1 MLCKSASGLSLA
13 TPSDGD
19 EPGPLH
25 GGEAGVEAA
34 YEAELNVK
42 DVKQLLCAEAFS
54 ATATAAVVTPGCQT
68 DKERSCPF
76 PANKWVQQLRHD
88 LQQLHLLA
96 AEKGLTP
103 PLLSD
108 PGLSGAA
115 NLILPGIAVSAEV
128 AFKHTLVADRCS
140 C

>member
-1 MLCKSASGLSLA
+1 M
-13 TPSDGD
+13 
-19 EPGPLH
+19 
-25 GGEAGVEAA
+25 
-34 YEAELNVK
+34 
-42 DVKQLLCAEAFS
+42 DVKQFLCAEAFS
-54 ATATAAVVTPGCQT
+54 ATATAAVVTPGWHT
-68 DKERSCPF
+68 EKEKSCPF
-76 PANKWVQQLRHD
+76 PSNKWVQQLRHN

-115 NLILPGIAVSAEV
+115 DLLLPGIAVSAEV
-128 AFKHTLVADRCS
+128 AFTHILVADRCS